1 MTLRNRRLSSN
12 SSTTSMTAETFIT
25 ATKTLANSVDS
36 KVQISAVSSTISKTA
51 EAKPLLSVSWNDL
64 PKWQQDNNYIRTG
77 YRPASGSFHKSFASI
92 RYLHNESVN
101 IHSHLSGAIV
111 FTLLGSIFYFSCTIS
126 PSYSSSNFFT
136 KFLSFI
142 IRGARPNAVANTA
155 DILVFFF
162 FFTGAAS
169 CLAMSGTYHTI
180 SNHSPTVS
188 RWGNK
193 MDYIG
198 IVCLIVGS
206 FIPSI
211 FYGFYCHTNLQKLY
225 WIMNKTR
232 LSRKKV
238 TYDVQKAENMIS
250 EISILGMVCAAATI
264 IDRFRTPAW
273 RPYRAT
279 MFILLGSSAVFP
291 VLHGIKIFGFGV
303 MRSRIGLTG
312 LLLEG
317 FFYILGASIYAARW
331 PERIKPGYFDIW
343 GSSHQ
348 IFHILVLI
356 AAGCHL
362 YGLCIA
368 FNYHHQLIQENC
380 ER

>member
-12 SSTTSMTAETFIT
+12 SSTTFIAAGTFPSS
-25 ATKTLANSVDS
+25 TKTLANSVDS
-36 KVQISAVSSTISKTA
+36 NIQSSAVPTTISKTT
-51 EAKPLLSVSWNDL
+51 ETEPSLTVSWNDL

-77 YRPASGSFHKSFASI
+77 YRPASGSFHGSFASI
-92 RYLHNESVN
+92 TYLHNESVN
-101 IHSHLSGAIV
+101 IHSHLFGAIV
-111 FTLLGSIFYFSCTIS
+111 FILLGFIFYFSCS
-126 PSYSSSNFFT
+126 PNKTFSNSLSYIFM
-136 KFLSFI
+136 
-142 IRGARPNAVANTA
+142 GARLNIVANTA
-155 DILVFFF
+155 DILVFGVFF
-162 FFTGAAS
+162 AGAAS

-225 WIMNKTR
+225 WIM
-232 LSRKKV
+232 
-238 TYDVQKAENMIS
+238 IS
-250 EISILGMVCAAATI
+250 TLGMACAAATI

-279 MFILLGSSAVFP
+279 MFIGLGLSAVFP
-291 VLHGIKIFGFGV
+291 VLHGIKIFGLEI

-317 FFYILGASIYAARW
+317 FFYISGASIYAARW
-331 PERIKPGYFDIW
+331 PERIRPGYFDIW

-356 AAGCHL
+356 AAGCHM
-362 YGLCIA
+362 YGLCTA
-368 FNYHHQLIQENC
+368 FNYHHQLIQAKC
-380 ER
+380 DR